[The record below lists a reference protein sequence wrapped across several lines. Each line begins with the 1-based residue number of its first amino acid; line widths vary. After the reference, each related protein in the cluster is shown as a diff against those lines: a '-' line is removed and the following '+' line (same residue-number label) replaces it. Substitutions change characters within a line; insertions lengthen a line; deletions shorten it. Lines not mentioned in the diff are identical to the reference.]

1 MCTVTFLPLEDQ
13 GFILTSNRDELVGRK
28 TLPPQKY
35 TENNVEM
42 LYPKDTAAGGTW
54 IGVSEKNRLI
64 CVLNGGFEKHIRQV
78 PYGKS
83 RGLISKELLQK
94 DAIQPAIDML
104 ELNDVEPFTMVII
117 DWNENDYSLFELVWD
132 GTSKHFKRL
141 EKTPNIWSSSTLYTR
156 ENAAMRADWFY
167 DWVKVNNFSQ
177 QDILSFHHL
186 EKGDREQ
193 AILMKRS
200 YIETVSVSSVQK
212 TKKGLDFSYE
222 DLIENQLFQ
231 TSF

>member
-141 EKTPNIWSSSTLYTR
+141 EKAPNIWSSSTLYTR